1 MHTNS
6 AFLQCNRAE
15 NSFFSRGCGCVF
27 IVICGFENFFAV
39 RREFCSSTNPGFF
52 LTLTFHSKFH
62 QKSFSLFRLFQKFL
76 FFLFHRKTDNRDREL
91 WRKNLSFF
99 LLNNP
104 FCFFCP
110 RRVLSWPFVFKQLL
124 KLNWMFY
131 VLSPT
136 FQQHNTKFSFMPAF
150 PAYALAH
157 TRRTRKNGTN
167 TASREK
173 LFPIP
178 SCQKANQH
186 RRMTEASKDE
196 RRIFCQTCEFSRTRV
211 AFIRHKPKCAPAEI
225 FNALWLSKANI

>member
-1 MHTNS
+1 MRFYS
-6 AFLQCNRAE
+6 DLR
-15 NSFFSRGCGCVF
+15 V
-27 IVICGFENFFAV
+27 
-39 RREFCSSTNPGFF
+39 REFFRSSTGILQLDESGTF

-62 QKSFSLFRLFQKFL
+62 QKSFSLFRPFQKFL

-157 TRRTRKNGTN
+157 TRRTRKNETN
-167 TASREK
+167 TQNVKNFSQFLHAQHQHTSERASDDSEAKGREENFSP
-173 LFPIP
+173 LLSNMWVPD
-178 SCQKANQH
+178 SCL
-186 RRMTEASKDE
+186 
-196 RRIFCQTCEFSRTRV
+196 CLL
-211 AFIRHKPKCAPAEI
+211 HKRKCAPAEI
-225 FNALWLSKANI
+225 FNASDYQKQIFSRAFYSSPIVV